1 MRRNLVDER
10 MAEGDILEPRRTAS
24 ETSTVPRHV
33 ALILDDASQWAAAR
47 GLTQFEECRCGLE
60 VLRRAALA
68 AIELNIPILTVCF
81 CSIANWSRPPKEAR
95 HLLGLL
101 KRSIKNE
108 FADLQANNIRVRVI
122 GARANLASDLAAL
135 LHELEQATAANTG
148 LTLVVAVN
156 YAARQEI
163 TSAVRALAEGVA
175 VGRLALDDINA
186 DTISARL
193 GTAGIPDPDLI
204 LRTSGGQRLSDFL
217 LWQAAYAEFVFLP
230 IDWQDFDKAA
240 FEAAIADYG
249 RRDRR
254 FGRIHEP
261 KQAAKTAS

>member
-1 MRRNLVDER
+1 MRRDLVHER
-10 MAEGDILEPRRTAS
+10 TAEGDILEPRLTAS

-33 ALILDDASQWAAAR
+33 ALILDDAAQCAAAR

-95 HLLGLL
+95 NLLGLL
-101 KRSIKNE
+101 KRSIKNDLVE
-108 FADLQANNIRVRVI
+108 LQANNIRVRVV
-122 GARANLASDLAAL
+122 GARADLASDLAAL
-135 LHELEQATAANTG
+135 LYEVEHVTAANTG
-148 LTLVVAVN
+148 LTLVVAFN
-156 YAARQEI
+156 YGARREI
-163 TSAVRALAEGVA
+163 ASAMRALAREVA
-175 VGRLALDDINA
+175 AGRLELDEINA
-186 DTISARL
+186 DAISARL
-193 GTAGIPDPDLI
+193 GTAGIPDPDLV

-254 FGRIHEP
+254 FGRIREP
-261 KQAAKTAS
+261 KHAAEMAS